1 MHPLPVSL
9 HHRARVLRPRRRTL
23 AAVLALSLAT
33 PTAAR
38 ATCRVVPGPEGEVG
52 IWLVGANAALPA
64 LGPRPV
70 AALDAGLTALS
81 TRLGLGTLD
90 TLVGG
95 PAALRP
101 VAAGRATLPLSVS
114 GPARGPRTALAALT
128 LDARTAG
135 ARWLFLGATDAVA
148 VWLDGRLLFRRAGL
162 RGVRTDDDMLAL
174 PLTAGP
180 HRLVIGVAARG
191 APSLNARITGPDF
204 LPDEALTLRLD
215 GVDDAACE
223 ALAPRT
229 LTASLRRGVAP
240 TGLSLDVTLDFPGG
254 TVQPGAATTRRVRV
268 EPPGQEPVD
277 ATVPLSG
284 AAVSP
289 LVLHLQGPDDTR
301 GALRVR
307 TTDTDPGTTHRIAVA
322 TEVATALRRG
332 RGTLVRL
339 DPAFDAPGPGP
350 WADPAVPGV
359 PAGSVWSVA
368 RIWERLAQLVASGDG
383 DLVHQRALA
392 AFLTAAL
399 DDLDAGRDPYATR
412 TGALRRA
419 YRSPLD
425 GTLQE
430 YSVYVPPS
438 YRGDR
443 PWPLVVGL
451 HGLNGSAHR
460 MLPVLVGT
468 YDAAEDRTHA
478 ERVTPPMPD
487 LAAILAAPFGYGDT
501 GFRQQG
507 EYDVLRVT
515 EEVQRAYRVDAQRT
529 YLTGLSMGGIGAA
542 GVSLHR
548 PDVYAAAAPLCGYH
562 SYFVRGDTRGV
573 RRPWETF
580 LMELRSNDHWAE
592 NGLHLPMYIVQG
604 TRDRPLSNSQTLA
617 DRYTAL
623 GYRLEVE
630 WPDLGHDVWSTT
642 YAGGRIVPHFL
653 RFSRDEAPRT
663 LRFRTP
669 DLRWNRSAWLT
680 LDALSL
686 DGGATGRT
694 GRWGEVELSVERNG
708 SARGVTRGVAALT
721 LHPPASLVD
730 RGVSAL
736 TLDLDGDRVA
746 LPLDR
751 ATSLVRRAGHWATGT
766 RPVVRGGGALREV
779 FDGPV
784 LVVIGTG
791 DPAATRLYERV
802 ARTWSRRTGSTVRYP
817 VVHDDSLTDAM
828 TAGRTLVLIGTPR
841 DHRLL
846 AQWRDRL
853 PLRLDDDAIAL
864 GSQRF
869 EGPDVGAAFAAPNPD
884 DPARTV
890 VVITGRSPRALLR
903 SHSLPDLSPAFVVWD
918 EALAPAR
925 GRVLLGPQARV
936 RAAGFFDDR
945 GAPVGPTVD
954 PVPVN
959 PVAAPATASDDADE
973 GN

>member
-1 MHPLPVSL
+1 
-9 HHRARVLRPRRRTL
+9 
-23 AAVLALSLAT
+23 
-33 PTAAR
+33 
-38 ATCRVVPGPEGEVG
+38 
-52 IWLVGANAALPA
+52 
-64 LGPRPV
+64 
-70 AALDAGLTALS
+70 
-81 TRLGLGTLD
+81 
-90 TLVGG
+90 
-95 PAALRP
+95 
-101 VAAGRATLPLSVS
+101 
-114 GPARGPRTALAALT
+114 
-128 LDARTAG
+128 
-135 ARWLFLGATDAVA
+135 
-148 VWLDGRLLFRRAGL
+148 
-162 RGVRTDDDMLAL
+162 
-174 PLTAGP
+174 
-180 HRLVIGVAARG
+180 
-191 APSLNARITGPDF
+191 
-204 LPDEALTLRLD
+204 
-215 GVDDAACE
+215 
-223 ALAPRT
+223 
-229 LTASLRRGVAP
+229 
-240 TGLSLDVTLDFPGG
+240 
-254 TVQPGAATTRRVRV
+254 
-268 EPPGQEPVD
+268 
-277 ATVPLSG
+277 
-284 AAVSP
+284 
-289 LVLHLQGPDDTR
+289 
-301 GALRVR
+301 
-307 TTDTDPGTTHRIAVA
+307 
-322 TEVATALRRG
+322 
-332 RGTLVRL
+332 
-339 DPAFDAPGPGP
+339 
-350 WADPAVPGV
+350 
-359 PAGSVWSVA
+359 
-368 RIWERLAQLVASGDG
+368 
-383 DLVHQRALA
+383 
-392 AFLTAAL
+392 
-399 DDLDAGRDPYATR
+399 
-412 TGALRRA
+412 
-419 YRSPLD
+419 
-425 GTLQE
+425 
-430 YSVYVPPS
+430 
-438 YRGDR
+438 
-443 PWPLVVGL
+443 
-451 HGLNGSAHR
+451 
-460 MLPVLVGT
+460 
-468 YDAAEDRTHA
+468 
-478 ERVTPPMPD
+478 
-487 LAAILAAPFGYGDT
+487 
-501 GFRQQG
+501 
-507 EYDVLRVT
+507 
-515 EEVQRAYRVDAQRT
+515 
-529 YLTGLSMGGIGAA
+529 MGGIGAA

-802 ARTWSRRTGSTVRYP
+802 ARTWSRRTGSTVHYP

-884 DPARTV
+884 DPRAHGGGHHGSLAARPAALALPARPQPGLRRV
-890 VVITGRSPRALLR
+890 GRSPRPGARSGAARPAGPRARGRLLR
-903 SHSLPDLSPAFVVWD
+903 RPRRPRRTHRRPRAGQPRVGPCDGLRRRRRRQLTPTSSAHTPAPTRDVGGAATHPQPRAAGTSGGTAAASTPASRGPTSLGRTTSRGIGRAASRGGTGTLASASRRWKNWAKVGHWASQPARCEGPHATAPSTDSKRSTVSKRPPPSVD
-918 EALAPAR
+918 RPSAYAPVTQSAQAYSAPAR
-925 GRVLLGPQARV
+925 WCRQKTPRGEICVKVRPPSSLRWRPSEGP
-936 RAAGFFDDR
+936 
-945 GAPVGPTVD
+945 PTHTV
-954 PVPVN
+954 
-959 PVAAPATASDDADE
+959 
-973 GN
+973 